1 MLPSRIGSQRILKP
15 LPKAPSLV
23 RFKNYKEDLA
33 EDRWPTG
40 LTPEARPFRST
51 WTHPNKNYSVPFTVY
66 NVPNNSEAFIRW
78 PTLKKFMP
86 ALNPRAWRTIK
97 AGGSVGSKVET
108 AQHGSARDARVEK
121 QLALMPYMYNDLGVL
136 VYEGPTEK
144 QLQTIGHILK
154 KLVKHEGRL
163 NIRAW
168 NSTEKKVRFDKWNV
182 YRLSVNESDH
192 LDIRWKRGFL
202 LPSGL
207 DELTDMA
214 LNKWRHDWKAR
225 REAEGKDGRL
235 PVRFSKDSKEMW
247 LLSSK
252 DALGSINETING
264 PRVTSVDAYV
274 ATAVY
279 KSRIQMNI
287 ELHTVGTKRFLGC
300 ANLRLEPS
308 VDNGVQEKGL
318 EEVKEMGNAS
328 PDGTESATRTRK
340 QLRAVVRRDLK
351 KIYNIEAP
359 TSMDRQEP
367 IVHDMTRKLWRL
379 ERLIWKKREDAVK
392 KERNEKNRLEW
403 EAQKALRKSIRA
415 QEKAEMEGNE
425 MPLEKKEKSEEEQRQ
440 RDDDAAE
447 GLHDEKST

>member
-1 MLPSRIGSQRILKP
+1 
-15 LPKAPSLV
+15 
-23 RFKNYKEDLA
+23 
-33 EDRWPTG
+33 
-40 LTPEARPFRST
+40 
-51 WTHPNKNYSVPFTVY
+51 
-66 NVPNNSEAFIRW
+66 
-78 PTLKKFMP
+78 
-86 ALNPRAWRTIK
+86 
-97 AGGSVGSKVET
+97 
-108 AQHGSARDARVEK
+108 
-121 QLALMPYMYNDLGVL
+121 
-136 VYEGPTEK
+136 
-144 QLQTIGHILK
+144 
-154 KLVKHEGRL
+154 
-163 NIRAW
+163 
-168 NSTEKKVRFDKWNV
+168 
-182 YRLSVNESDH
+182 
-192 LDIRWKRGFL
+192 
-202 LPSGL
+202 
-207 DELTDMA
+207 
-214 LNKWRHDWKAR
+214 
-225 REAEGKDGRL
+225 
-235 PVRFSKDSKEMW
+235 
-247 LLSSK
+247 
-252 DALGSINETING
+252 
-264 PRVTSVDAYV
+264 
-274 ATAVY
+274 
-279 KSRIQMNI
+279 MNI

-308 VDNGVQEKGL
+308 VDNGVQEKEL